1 MSALDF
7 DRKPSGYIPQ
17 TTLALPPEDKLS
29 PKLADKAVHDCSV
42 LIVGSYRILYTVGGV
57 TYI

>member
-1 MSALDF
+1 MSALYF

-29 PKLADKAVHDCSV
+29 PKLADNAVHDCPA
-42 LIVGSYRILYTVGGV
+42 LIVDSYGIVYTAGRV